1 MCLADG
7 REIKFVFRIV
17 CMNEIVGNLVRK
29 REIPRENSISQGVSE
44 KHGEN
49 VPGNEGLAEI
59 VSLDIA
65 IV

>member
-1 MCLADG
+1 
-7 REIKFVFRIV
+7 
-17 CMNEIVGNLVRK
+17 MNEIVGNLVRK
-29 REIPRENSISQGVSE
+29 REIPRENSISQRVSE
-44 KHGEN
+44 NHGEH